1 MNEVN
6 LFYLL
11 GSSTLDNDSRYE
23 EQNDKDE
30 MPVYVKYNRM
40 LHGRNSTRS
49 KKDTLTIQF
58 LKTYIHYAKN
68 RIHPELTDEV
78 IKCNFCS
85 CIASLHFH
93 AGLISLCL
101 VNLNFEILLE
111 N

>member
-40 LHGRNSTRS
+40 LHGRNSNRR

-78 IKCNFCS
+78 I
-85 CIASLHFH
+85 
-93 AGLISLCL
+93 
-101 VNLNFEILLE
+101 
-111 N
+111 